1 MPPHAAG
8 SGRTTAPRNA
18 NTPSEQTPLTKLTVA
33 SLSSLHT
40 SSEMTVSAH
49 LDEVVSDLAKT
60 SETED
65 PSNTRGM
72 SMLLTQPLNAP
83 DHAAVVTHAPTPHHA
98 AARSPALTL
107 VNTAATPTSIEN
119 ATFANTLEKEK
130 IAMTIAET
138 QIQKTTIFPYL
149 PSYHSPKLHQTK
161 SSRAQ
166 S

>member
-18 NTPSEQTPLTKLTVA
+18 NTPSEQTPLTKLTLA

-72 SMLLTQPLNAP
+72 SLLLTQPLNAP
-83 DHAAVVTHAPTPHHA
+83 DHAAVVTPHHAATRSPALTPHHA
-98 AARSPALTL
+98 AA
-107 VNTAATPTSIEN
+107 TPIET
-119 ATFANTLEKEK
+119 ATFANTLKK
-130 IAMTIAET
+130 DKSAMTIAET
-138 QIQKTTIFPYL
+138 QILKTTIFPYL

-161 SSRAQ
+161 SSLAQ